1 MTPVTQALSTALLHF
16 IWQGIAG
23 GIVLAIALLLLRKSS
38 ASSRYV
44 ASCLVLAVLSLSP
57 VVTGWIAYQSS
68 PVPSAVP
75 AIAAGVK
82 SGEAAVVAA
91 AAESAA
97 SALPVN
103 FEAWVLPLWAAG
115 VIAFALRL
123 AWASGHA
130 SSLRRDGVAAD
141 ASIQLMI
148 QNLAERAGIRRT
160 IRVLMSSLAEVPS
173 VVGWMRP
180 VVLLPAAVVVGLTPH
195 QLEAL
200 IAHELAH
207 VRRHDYFVNILQMVV
222 ETLLFYHPV
231 VWWVSARIRYERE
244 LCCDDLAVRS
254 CGDVMSYARALAQLE
269 RLRAAGPTL
278 AMGSASGPLLHRI
291 QRLLGRGRVEYG
303 PSKLMCGVG
312 LVIGILTLGFFM
324 SNARAQQEPVPLVQV
339 VPPMPPI
346 QPLPAPTVL
355 PVPAPTVRPVAPAP
369 PAPPA
374 PLLSSAQPTIVPPVL
389 QIPSPALLPLP
400 APPMA
405 SAQPTV
411 LPPVLQIPSP
421 APLPLAAPMALL
433 IELQELKLAEGVGW
447 VLFKGNDVIVHAN
460 SDDEAE
466 ARRARRSFS
475 GDLLWFKL
483 DGKAYVS
490 QDRETMNRVETASS
504 SVVALEST
512 IKQLAISRRIE
523 NGQEEMVMAQRR
535 ALRDAQF
542 NLQELSERLRNL
554 DGNAANLQ
562 NLNEARARVAVQNAR
577 LQAMLA
583 ETEALVANLQSLNDV
598 RARAEVVAAQNAKLQ
613 AMRAETEA
621 LVRKMETQIQELELA
636 KRNAELESRRDLDV
650 LRYAISS
657 GKAQPAP

>member
-23 GIVLAIALLLLRKSS
+23 GIVLAIALVLLRKSS

-44 ASCLVLAVLSLSP
+44 ASCLVLAALSLSP
-57 VVTGWIAYQSS
+57 VVTGWVAYQSS

-75 AIAAGVK
+75 AIAVGVK
-82 SGEAAVVAA
+82 SGEAALVAA
-91 AAESAA
+91 ATESAA
-97 SALPVN
+97 PSPPVD
-103 FEAWVLPLWAAG
+103 FQSWILPLWAAG
-115 VIAFALRL
+115 VMTFALRL

-130 SSLRRDGVAAD
+130 SSLRRHGVAAD
-141 ASIQLMI
+141 ESIQSMI
-148 QNLAERAGIRRT
+148 HNLAERAGIRRT

-180 VVLLPAAVVVGLTPH
+180 VVLLPAAVVVGLTPQ

-278 AMGSASGPLLHRI
+278 AMGSANGPLLHRI

-312 LVIGILTLGFFM
+312 LVIGILTLGLFL
-324 SNARAQQEPVPLVQV
+324 SNARAQQEVVPFVQAVPPVPPLAPQS
-339 VPPMPPI
+339 PMPA
-346 QPLPAPTVL
+346 LAVL
-355 PVPAPTVRPVAPAP
+355 PVPAPTVLPVAPA

-374 PLLSSAQPTIVPPVL
+374 PLLPSAL
-389 QIPSPALLPLP
+389 
-400 APPMA
+400 
-405 SAQPTV
+405 PTV
-411 LPPVLQIPSP
+411 VPPVLQIPSP
-421 APLPLAAPMALL
+421 APLPLAAPPMPAQPTVVLPVLQIPSPAPPLALS
-433 IELQELKLAEGVGW
+433 IELQKLNLAEGARW

-466 ARRARRSFS
+466 ARRAIRSFS

-490 QDRETMNRVETASS
+490 QDRETMNRVDAASS
-504 SVVALEST
+504 SIVALEST
-512 IKQLAISRRIE
+512 IKQLAASQRIE
-523 NGQEEMVMAQRR
+523 DGQGEMVMAQFR
-535 ALRDAQF
+535 ALRA
-542 NLQELSERLRNL
+542 NLQELEERLRDLN
-554 DGNAANLQ
+554 GNSTNQ
-562 NLNEARARVAVQNAR
+562 QSLNDARARLQVLAAQNDR

-583 ETEALVANLQSLNDV
+583 QTEAAV
-598 RARAEVVAAQNAKLQ
+598 RSMQ
-613 AMRAETEA
+613 
-621 LVRKMETQIQELELA
+621 TQMQTLELA
-636 KRNAELESRRDLDV
+636 KRNAELESRRDLDI
-650 LRYAISS
+650 LRDAISS

>member
-44 ASCLVLAVLSLSP
+44 ASCLVLAVLALSP
-57 VVTGWIAYQSS
+57 VITGWIAYQAS

-75 AIAAGVK
+75 SVTAGVE

-91 AAESAA
+91 ASESAA
-97 SALPVN
+97 SSPPVN

-130 SSLRRDGVAAD
+130 SSLRRQGVAAD
-141 ASIQLMI
+141 ESIQSLV
-148 QNLAERAGIRRT
+148 QSLAERAGIRRA
-160 IRVLMSSLAEVPS
+160 IRVLMSTLAEVPS
-173 VVGWMRP
+173 VVGWIRP
-180 VVLLPAAVVVGLTPH
+180 VVLLPAAVVVGLTPQ

-231 VWWVSARIRYERE
+231 VWWVSSRIRYERE

-291 QRLLGRGRVEYG
+291 QRLLGHGRVEYG

-312 LVIGILTLGFFM
+312 LFIGILTLGFFL
-324 SNARAQQEPVPLVQV
+324 SNARAQQESVPFVQA

-346 QPLPAPTVL
+346 PSLPAMPTLTVL
-355 PVPAPTVRPVAPAP
+355 PVPAPTVRLVAPAP
-369 PAPPA
+369 PAPSA
-374 PLLSSAQPTIVPPVL
+374 P
-389 QIPSPALLPLP
+389 PLP
-400 APPMA
+400 

-411 LPPVLQIPSP
+411 VLPVLQIPSP
-421 APLPLAAPMALL
+421 APLPPPVPPLALS
-433 IELQELKLAEGVGW
+433 IELQKLNLADGARW
-447 VLFKGNDVIVHAN
+447 VFFKGNDVIVHAN
-460 SDDEAE
+460 SDDEGE

-490 QDRETMNRVETASS
+490 QDRETMNRVEAAGSS
-504 SVVALEST
+504 GVLLEAT
-512 IKQLAISRRIE
+512 VKQLAISQRLE
-523 NGQEEMVMAQRR
+523 DGQEEMVMAQRR
-535 ALRDAQF
+535 VLRDVQF
-542 NLQELSERLRNL
+542 SLQELEERLRNI
-554 DGNAANLQ
+554 DGNAANQ
-562 NLNEARARVAVQNAR
+562 PSLNDARARLEAVAAQNAR

-583 ETEALVANLQSLNDV
+583 QSEAAVRSTEAAV
-598 RARAEVVAAQNAKLQ
+598 RSMQTQMQ
-613 AMRAETEA
+613 A
-621 LVRKMETQIQELELA
+621 LELA
-636 KRNAELESRRDLDV
+636 KRTAELESRRDLDI
-650 LRYAISS
+650 LRGAVSS

>member
-23 GIVLAIALLLLRKSS
+23 GIVLAIALLLLRKTS
-38 ASSRYV
+38 ANSRYV

-68 PVPSAVP
+68 PVPSAGP

-91 AAESAA
+91 ASESAA
-97 SALPVN
+97 SSPPVN

-130 SSLRRDGVAAD
+130 FSLRRHGVAAD
-141 ASIQLMI
+141 ASIQSMV
-148 QNLAERAGIRRT
+148 QGLAERAGIRRT

-180 VVLLPAAVVVGLTPH
+180 VVLLPAAIVVGLTPQ

-207 VRRHDYFVNILQMVV
+207 IRRHDYFVNILQMVV

-312 LVIGILTLGFFM
+312 LAIGILTLGFFM
-324 SNARAQQEPVPLVQV
+324 SNARAQQEAVPFVQAV
-339 VPPMPPI
+339 PAMPPIPPQPPMPA
-346 QPLPAPTVL
+346 LTVL
-355 PVPAPTVRPVAPAP
+355 PVPAPIVHMVAPAP
-369 PAPPA
+369 PTPLA
-374 PLLSSAQPTIVPPVL
+374 PLLP
-389 QIPSPALLPLP
+389 
-400 APPMA
+400 

-411 LPPVLQIPSP
+411 VPPVLQIPSP
-421 APLPLAAPMALL
+421 APLPLAAPPMALL
-433 IELQELKLAEGVGW
+433 IELQELKLAEGAGW

-490 QDRETMNRVETASS
+490 QDRETMSRVEAASS
-504 SVVALEST
+504 SIVALEST
-512 IKQLAISRRIE
+512 IKQLATSRRIE
-523 NGQEEMVMAQRR
+523 KGQEEMVMAQRR
-535 ALRDAQF
+535 LRDVQF
-542 NLQELSERLRNL
+542 NLVELSERLRNL

-562 NLNEARARVAVQNAR
+562 SLNEARARVEVQNAR

-583 ETEALVANLQSLNDV
+583 QTEALEANLQSLNDA
-598 RARAEVVAAQNAKLQ
+598 RARVEVVADQNARLQ
-613 AMRAETEA
+613 VMLAETEA
-621 LVRKMETQIQELELA
+621 LVRNMQTQMQALELA
-636 KRNAELESRRDLDV
+636 KRNAELESRRDLDI
-650 LRYAISS
+650 LRDAISS
-657 GKAQPAP
+657 GKAKPAP

>member
-44 ASCLVLAVLSLSP
+44 ASCLVLAVLALSP
-57 VVTGWIAYQSS
+57 VITGWIAYQAS
-68 PVPSAVP
+68 PVSSAVP

-82 SGEAAVVAA
+82 SGEAALVAA
-91 AAESAA
+91 ASESAA
-97 SALPVN
+97 SSPPVN

-130 SSLRRDGVAAD
+130 SSLRRQGVAAD
-141 ASIQLMI
+141 ESIQSLV
-148 QNLAERAGIRRT
+148 QSLAERAGIRRA

-173 VVGWMRP
+173 VVGWIRP
-180 VVLLPAAVVVGLTPH
+180 VVLLPAAVVVGLTPQ
-195 QLEAL
+195 QLEVL

-231 VWWVSARIRYERE
+231 VWWVSSRIRYERE

-291 QRLLGRGRVEYG
+291 QRLLGHGRVEYG

-312 LVIGILTLGFFM
+312 LFIGILTLGFFM
-324 SNARAQQEPVPLVQV
+324 SNARAQQESVPFVQAV
-339 VPPMPPI
+339 RPMPPI
-346 QPLPAPTVL
+346 PSLPAMPTLTVL
-355 PVPAPTVRPVAPAP
+355 PVPAPTVRLVAPAP
-369 PAPPA
+369 PAPSA
-374 PLLSSAQPTIVPPVL
+374 P
-389 QIPSPALLPLP
+389 PLP
-400 APPMA
+400 

-411 LPPVLQIPSP
+411 VLPVLQIPSP
-421 APLPLAAPMALL
+421 APLPPPVPPLALS
-433 IELQELKLAEGVGW
+433 IELQKLNLADGARW
-447 VLFKGNDVIVHAN
+447 VFFKGNDVIVHAN
-460 SDDEAE
+460 NDDEGE

-490 QDRETMNRVETASS
+490 QDRETMSRVEAAGSS
-504 SVVALEST
+504 GVLLEAT
-512 IKQLAISRRIE
+512 VKQLAISQRLE
-523 NGQEEMVMAQRR
+523 DGQEEMVMAQRR
-535 ALRDAQF
+535 VLRDVQF
-542 NLQELSERLRNL
+542 SLQELEERLRNI
-554 DGNAANLQ
+554 DGNAANQ
-562 NLNEARARVAVQNAR
+562 PSLNDARARLEAVAAQNAR

-583 ETEALVANLQSLNDV
+583 QSEAAV
-598 RARAEVVAAQNAKLQ
+598 RSMQTQMQ
-613 AMRAETEA
+613 A
-621 LVRKMETQIQELELA
+621 LELA
-636 KRNAELESRRDLDV
+636 KRTAELESRRDLDI
-650 LRYAISS
+650 LRGAVSS